1 MQRRRRCQEQEHAN
15 PPHSV
20 MFCPVLSK
28 GKVKSEKRRR
38 RRANELFWTFHRRAG
53 PCPARQM
60 NGDWPAPAKPRPQ
73 QFQGEQDMLAPRPR
87 HPKPKNGLLL
97 TE

>member
-20 MFCPVLSK
+20 MFCPVLSCPVLLK

-38 RRANELFWTFHRRAG
+38 RRANG
-53 PCPARQM
+53 
-60 NGDWPAPAKPRPQ
+60 NGQTSCKQALRDSLHCAPAPS
-73 QFQGEQDMLAPRPR
+73 QGCKILPVGNGFFLFPGRT
-87 HPKPKNGLLL
+87 KN
-97 TE
+97 T